1 MKKIL
6 SIFVAALFS
15 ATMFGASGVD
25 WSTIEFLGDGAGGGA
40 YTNKYKASTADGL
53 TVINIQ
59 KPDWAAEAGIYAH
72 VPAGI
77 TDCSVASTL
86 QGAGLIMHLSAF
98 TAQETE
104 VTINY
109 AGGSCKF
116 WVYYADGTAGEGG
129 GDEGGETTGVP
140 TNEELWEAFKPYYNT
155 FYGLS
160 RADQTIDKVS
170 TFANAKMQEIMTSA
184 TSEYKW
190 LGDYILSVAT
200 AAGVT
205 LPTDMAEANEG
216 AWRWAVH
223 AFFNAEAGQHGAT
236 GIDFTEAGKPEAW
249 GPAYLAAQGGDEG
262 GEDPTPNP
270 DSDNLFDASKAS
282 IKETYFAPNW
292 AQETNS
298 SATYDATAGTITVDL
313 KSQFYGQ
320 WQAQVKLQHN
330 VVFSAE
336 KQYTISCKFHANTT
350 IGGITLKMDDNAE
363 VVMENQTINLVAN
376 ETLNYT
382 SKPGNG
388 VEGNNQIIVF
398 DFGWAVPAQVTISD
412 ITIKEVGGAVAPPEV
427 EHPAA
432 APAPTRDAA
441 QVFSI
446 YSDVYTTTVTRGMG
460 GWGQTTREEEVQLA
474 EGDKAFYYS
483 TCNYL
488 GWELNGNTTIGDLTA
503 YPMLH
508 MDVYVAEAGSIGFT
522 PIWGGEAEKAYALQ
536 PGWNAL
542 DINLT
547 ADFVGINLANIF
559 QLKWA
564 NMPATCYI
572 DNVYFYG
579 ESTDVENITVENTAT
594 KVIENGQLI
603 IIRNGVKFDATG
615 KMMK

>member
-6 SIFVAALFS
+6 SIFVVALFS

-116 WVYYADGTAGEGG
+116 WVYYADGTTGEGG
-129 GDEGGETTGVP
+129 GEGT
-140 TNEELWEAFKPYYNT
+140 
-155 FYGLS
+155 
-160 RADQTIDKVS
+160 
-170 TFANAKMQEIMTSA
+170 
-184 TSEYKW
+184 
-190 LGDYILSVAT
+190 
-200 AAGVT
+200 
-205 LPTDMAEANEG
+205 
-216 AWRWAVH
+216 
-223 AFFNAEAGQHGAT
+223 
-236 GIDFTEAGKPEAW
+236 
-249 GPAYLAAQGGDEG
+249 
-262 GEDPTPNP
+262 DPTPTP
-270 DSDNLFDASKAS
+270 EGENLFDASKAS

-336 KQYTISCKFHANTT
+336 KQYTISAKFHANTAV
-350 IGGITLKMDDNAE
+350 GGITLKMDDNAE

-412 ITIKEVGGAVAPPEV
+412 ITIKEVGSAVAPPEV

-579 ESTDVENITVENTAT
+579 ETTDVENITVENTAT

>member
-116 WVYYADGTAGEGG
+116 WVYYADGATGEGG
-129 GDEGGETTGVP
+129 GEGT
-140 TNEELWEAFKPYYNT
+140 
-155 FYGLS
+155 
-160 RADQTIDKVS
+160 
-170 TFANAKMQEIMTSA
+170 
-184 TSEYKW
+184 
-190 LGDYILSVAT
+190 
-200 AAGVT
+200 
-205 LPTDMAEANEG
+205 
-216 AWRWAVH
+216 
-223 AFFNAEAGQHGAT
+223 
-236 GIDFTEAGKPEAW
+236 
-249 GPAYLAAQGGDEG
+249 
-262 GEDPTPNP
+262 DPTPTP
-270 DSDNLFDASKAS
+270 EGENLFDASKAS

-298 SATYDATAGTITVDL
+298 SAAYNATTGTLTVDL

-320 WQAQVKLQHN
+320 WQAQVKLKHD
-330 VVFSAE
+330 VVFSAD
-336 KQYTISCKFHANTT
+336 KQYTISAKFHTNTA

-412 ITIKEVGGAVAPPEV
+412 ITIKEVGGAVAPPTV

-460 GWGQTTREEEVQLA
+460 SWGQTTREEEVQLA

>member
-1 MKKIL
+1 MKKIFSL
-6 SIFVAALFS
+6 FVAALFS

-59 KPDWAAEAGIYAH
+59 KPDWTAEAGIYAH

-116 WVYYADGTAGEGG
+116 WVYYADGTTGEGG
-129 GDEGGETTGVP
+129 GEGT
-140 TNEELWEAFKPYYNT
+140 
-155 FYGLS
+155 
-160 RADQTIDKVS
+160 
-170 TFANAKMQEIMTSA
+170 
-184 TSEYKW
+184 
-190 LGDYILSVAT
+190 
-200 AAGVT
+200 
-205 LPTDMAEANEG
+205 
-216 AWRWAVH
+216 
-223 AFFNAEAGQHGAT
+223 
-236 GIDFTEAGKPEAW
+236 
-249 GPAYLAAQGGDEG
+249 
-262 GEDPTPNP
+262 DPTPTP
-270 DSDNLFDASKAS
+270 EGENLFDASKAS

-298 SATYDATAGTITVDL
+298 SATYDAATGTITVDL

-330 VVFSAE
+330 VVFSAD
-336 KQYTISCKFHANTT
+336 KQYTISCKFHANTA

-376 ETLNYT
+376 ETLNYA

-388 VEGNNQIIVF
+388 VTGNNQIIVF

-412 ITIKEVGGAVAPPEV
+412 ITIQEVGGAVAPPTV

-432 APAPTRDAA
+432 APAPTHDAA

-446 YSDVYTTTVTRGMG
+446 YSDAYTTTVTRGMG
-460 GWGQTTREEEVQLA
+460 GWGQTTREEEVVLA
-474 EGDKAFYYS
+474 EGDHAFYYS

-488 GWELNGNTTIGDLTA
+488 GWELNGNTSIGDLNA

-572 DNVYFYG
+572 DNVYFYNPNG
-579 ESTDVENITVENTAT
+579 TAVDNITVQKHAA
-594 KVIENGQLI
+594 KRIENGQLI
-603 IIRNGVKFDATG
+603 IIRDGVKYDITG

>member
-86 QGAGLIMHLSAF
+86 QGAGLIIHLSAF

-116 WVYYADGTAGEGG
+116 WVYYADGTTGEGG
-129 GDEGGETTGVP
+129 GEGT
-140 TNEELWEAFKPYYNT
+140 
-155 FYGLS
+155 
-160 RADQTIDKVS
+160 
-170 TFANAKMQEIMTSA
+170 
-184 TSEYKW
+184 
-190 LGDYILSVAT
+190 
-200 AAGVT
+200 
-205 LPTDMAEANEG
+205 
-216 AWRWAVH
+216 
-223 AFFNAEAGQHGAT
+223 
-236 GIDFTEAGKPEAW
+236 
-249 GPAYLAAQGGDEG
+249 
-262 GEDPTPNP
+262 DPTPTP
-270 DSDNLFDASKAS
+270 EGENLFDASKAS

-330 VVFSAE
+330 VVFSAD
-336 KQYTISCKFHANTT
+336 KQYIISAKFHANTAV
-350 IGGITLKMDDNAE
+350 GGITLKMDDNAE

-376 ETLNYT
+376 EILNYT

>member
-59 KPDWAAEAGIYAH
+59 KPDWAAEAGIYAY

-116 WVYYADGTAGEGG
+116 WVYYADGTTGEGG
-129 GDEGGETTGVP
+129 GEGT
-140 TNEELWEAFKPYYNT
+140 
-155 FYGLS
+155 
-160 RADQTIDKVS
+160 
-170 TFANAKMQEIMTSA
+170 
-184 TSEYKW
+184 
-190 LGDYILSVAT
+190 
-200 AAGVT
+200 
-205 LPTDMAEANEG
+205 
-216 AWRWAVH
+216 
-223 AFFNAEAGQHGAT
+223 
-236 GIDFTEAGKPEAW
+236 
-249 GPAYLAAQGGDEG
+249 
-262 GEDPTPNP
+262 DPTPTP
-270 DSDNLFDASKAS
+270 EGENLFDASKAS

-336 KQYTISCKFHANTT
+336 KQYTISAKFHANTA

-446 YSDVYTTTVTRGMG
+446 YSDVYTTTVTRVTGA
-460 GWGQTTREEEVQLA
+460 WNQSTREEEVELTT
-474 EGDKAFYYS
+474 GDKALYYTNS
-483 TCNYL
+483 NYL
-488 GWELNGNTTIGDLTA
+488 GWEFNGSTTIGDMTA
-503 YPMLH
+503 YPKLH
-508 MDVYVAEAGSIGFT
+508 MDIYVAEAGSIEFT
-522 PIWGGEAEKAYALQ
+522 PIWGSEALKAYTLQ
-536 PGWNAL
+536 AGWNAFEIDL
-542 DINLT
+542 AT
-547 ADFVGINLANIF
+547 DFVGINLANIY
-559 QLKWA
+559 QIKWA
-564 NMPATCYI
+564 NMPEICYI
-572 DNVYFYG
+572 DNVYFYK
-579 ESTDVENITVENTAT
+579 SNATAVDNVAVDT
-594 KVIENGQLI
+594 RAMKVIENGQLFL
-603 IIRNGVKFDATG
+603 IRDG
-615 KMMK
+615 KLFNALGQSINQ

>member
-1 MKKIL
+1 MKKIFSL
-6 SIFVAALFS
+6 FVAALFS

-116 WVYYADGTAGEGG
+116 WVYYADGTTGEGG
-129 GDEGGETTGVP
+129 GEGT
-140 TNEELWEAFKPYYNT
+140 
-155 FYGLS
+155 
-160 RADQTIDKVS
+160 
-170 TFANAKMQEIMTSA
+170 
-184 TSEYKW
+184 
-190 LGDYILSVAT
+190 
-200 AAGVT
+200 
-205 LPTDMAEANEG
+205 
-216 AWRWAVH
+216 
-223 AFFNAEAGQHGAT
+223 
-236 GIDFTEAGKPEAW
+236 
-249 GPAYLAAQGGDEG
+249 
-262 GEDPTPNP
+262 DPTPTP
-270 DSDNLFDASKAS
+270 EGENLFDASKAS

-330 VVFSAE
+330 VVFSAD

-376 ETLNYT
+376 ETLNYA

-388 VEGNNQIIVF
+388 VPGNNQIIVF

-412 ITIKEVGGAVAPPEV
+412 ITIKEVGGAVAPPTV

-572 DNVYFYG
+572 DNVYFYNPN
-579 ESTDVENITVENTAT
+579 TTAVDNITIENRAS
-594 KVIENGQLI
+594 KKIENGQLI
-603 IIRNGVKFDATG
+603 IIRDGVKYDITG

>member
-40 YTNKYKASTADGL
+40 YTNKYKASTAEGL

-116 WVYYADGTAGEGG
+116 WVYYADGTTGEGG
-129 GDEGGETTGVP
+129 GEGT
-140 TNEELWEAFKPYYNT
+140 
-155 FYGLS
+155 
-160 RADQTIDKVS
+160 
-170 TFANAKMQEIMTSA
+170 
-184 TSEYKW
+184 
-190 LGDYILSVAT
+190 
-200 AAGVT
+200 
-205 LPTDMAEANEG
+205 
-216 AWRWAVH
+216 
-223 AFFNAEAGQHGAT
+223 
-236 GIDFTEAGKPEAW
+236 
-249 GPAYLAAQGGDEG
+249 
-262 GEDPTPNP
+262 DPTPTP
-270 DSDNLFDASKAS
+270 EGENLFDASKAS

-298 SATYDATAGTITVDL
+298 SATYDATAGTITIDL

-412 ITIKEVGGAVAPPEV
+412 ITIKEVGNAVAPPEV

-542 DINLT
+542 DIDLAT
-547 ADFVGINLANIF
+547 DFVGINLANIY

>member
-1 MKKIL
+1 MKKIFSL
-6 SIFVAALFS
+6 FVAALFS

-116 WVYYADGTAGEGG
+116 WVYYADGTTGEGG
-129 GDEGGETTGVP
+129 GEGT
-140 TNEELWEAFKPYYNT
+140 
-155 FYGLS
+155 
-160 RADQTIDKVS
+160 
-170 TFANAKMQEIMTSA
+170 
-184 TSEYKW
+184 
-190 LGDYILSVAT
+190 
-200 AAGVT
+200 
-205 LPTDMAEANEG
+205 
-216 AWRWAVH
+216 
-223 AFFNAEAGQHGAT
+223 
-236 GIDFTEAGKPEAW
+236 
-249 GPAYLAAQGGDEG
+249 
-262 GEDPTPNP
+262 DPTPTP
-270 DSDNLFDASKAS
+270 EGENLFDASKAS

-336 KQYTISCKFHANTT
+336 KQYTISAKFHANTA

-460 GWGQTTREEEVQLA
+460 SWGQTTREEEVVLA
-474 EGDKAFYYS
+474 EGDHAFYYS

-572 DNVYFYG
+572 DNVYFYNPN
-579 ESTDVENITVENTAT
+579 TTAVDNITIENRAS
-594 KVIENGQLI
+594 KKIENGQLI

>member
-116 WVYYADGTAGEGG
+116 WVYYADGTTGEGG
-129 GDEGGETTGVP
+129 GEGT
-140 TNEELWEAFKPYYNT
+140 
-155 FYGLS
+155 
-160 RADQTIDKVS
+160 
-170 TFANAKMQEIMTSA
+170 
-184 TSEYKW
+184 
-190 LGDYILSVAT
+190 
-200 AAGVT
+200 
-205 LPTDMAEANEG
+205 
-216 AWRWAVH
+216 
-223 AFFNAEAGQHGAT
+223 
-236 GIDFTEAGKPEAW
+236 
-249 GPAYLAAQGGDEG
+249 
-262 GEDPTPNP
+262 DPTPTP
-270 DSDNLFDASKAS
+270 EGENLFDASKAS

-336 KQYTISCKFHANTT
+336 KQYTISAKFHANTA

-398 DFGWAVPAQVTISD
+398 DFGWAVPAQITITD
-412 ITIKEVGGAVAPPEV
+412 ISIKEVGSAVAPPEV